1 MQRNKSPTA
10 PPPPNTAVPFPSFLP
25 ISTHPPYPTPPPP
38 FQLLR
43 DGTVKVTRQLVYSTL
58 TFSSDFAELP
68 KGCVRERVWGIVTL
82 RCLGYCHVEVLG
94 SCHGEVCL
102 GYCHGEV
109 FGVLSRNVT
118 ATPPES
124 QTAPTANSKGKRPPF
139 EQFTETLRVG
149 RRRRPHLSGAG
160 FRGQTAIVVNYY
172 CSSKLGAN

>member
-82 RCLGYCHVEVLG
+82 RCWGPVTVRCVWGIVT
-94 SCHGEVCL
+94 VRCL
-102 GYCHGEV
+102 GYCHGMSQQHHQ
-109 FGVLSRNVT
+109 SR
-118 ATPPES
+118 
-124 QTAPTANSKGKRPPF
+124 R
-139 EQFTETLRVG
+139 L
-149 RRRRPHLSGAG
+149 RRPRTPRENALRSNSSLRLCESDGGGGHTSAEPASEVKQRLWLI
-160 FRGQTAIVVNYY
+160 TTVVVN
-172 CSSKLGAN
+172 